1 MTTNLI
7 TAFECA
13 VSDAHT
19 YEDLIALA
27 DHVLELVDVN
37 TRAQYY
43 MDSIGSSN
51 AADIA
56 FANESVCEEYFETHP
71 LGSELILRNLPIKE
85 LAYHLVFTE
94 TDKATQLLNEL
105 LYYRTNGQ
113 MI

>member
-13 VSDAHT
+13 ISDAHT
-19 YEDLIALA
+19 DEDLIALA
-27 DHVLELVDVN
+27 DHVLELVDTN
-37 TRAQYY
+37 TRTQYY
-43 MDSIGSSN
+43 MNSISSSD
-51 AADIA
+51 AADVA
-56 FANESVCEEYFETHP
+56 FANEAICEDYFESHP
-71 LGSELILRNLPIKE
+71 LGSKLVLRNLPIKE

-94 TDKATQLLNEL
+94 PEKATQLLNEL

>member
-7 TAFECA
+7 TVFECA

-19 YEDLIALA
+19 DEDLIAFV
-27 DHVLELVDVN
+27 DHVLEQVN
-37 TRAQYY
+37 PDTRTQYY
-43 MDSIGSSN
+43 MDSIGSAN
-51 AADIA
+51 AADVA
-56 FANESVCEEYFETHP
+56 FANESVCEDYFETHP
-71 LGSELILRNLPIKE
+71 LGSELVLRNLPIKE

-94 TDKATQLLNEL
+94 SDKATQLLNEL